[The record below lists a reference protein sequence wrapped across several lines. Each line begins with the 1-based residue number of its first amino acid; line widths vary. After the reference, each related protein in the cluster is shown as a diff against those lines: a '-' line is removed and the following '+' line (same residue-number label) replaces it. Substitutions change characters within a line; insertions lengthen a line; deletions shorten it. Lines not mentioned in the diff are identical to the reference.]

1 MSYEIALES
10 GIPVTAQ
17 ELIAALR
24 QTMVAPDPSR
34 TPIGE
39 VFIALSPE
47 AIAEIREGYTLGHLW
62 PTHVT
67 IDDAG
72 DAIISVTTGD
82 DAQFGGN

>member
-1 MSYEIALES
+1 MSYEIALEA

-17 ELIAALR
+17 ELIAALQ

-39 VFIALSPE
+39 VFIALSEE

-67 IDDAG
+67 IDAAG
-72 DAIISVTTGD
+72 DAIISVTTSD
-82 DAQFGGN
+82 AAQFGGN